1 MHIKEVK
8 ALRGPNVWARHP
20 VLDATIQWRQLEH
33 ADAEL
38 RRAFELRLGELL
50 RSAGAADVSEF
61 LPDIT
66 TDPGTGR
73 VLALSALLAIRLEM
87 LTGADVTPTAAIGP
101 FAAGCGHIA
110 IPYEEEEVGRECLA
124 AAQQICQAAWEGKP
138 CDVAAVV
145 TRLQETSHAV
155 CVGPS
160 TRSIVRA
167 AISRGIPFRRLNEGG
182 LVQFGHGVHQR
193 RICCAETDRT
203 SAVAVDIAQ
212 DKQLT
217 RELLKAVGVPVPAGR
232 PVVDAEDAWVA
243 ATELGLPVVVKPQC
257 GNQGRGV
264 ATNLTT
270 REQVEKAYAAAREQQ
285 RTVVVERFA
294 RGDDYRLLVVGDR
307 MVAAARRAP
316 AQVVGDGHHSV
327 AELVALANQDPRR
340 SDNHATCLSKIEIDR
355 VAEAVLRE
363 QELSPDAIPPAGQ
376 TVLIRRNGNLS
387 TGGTAEDVT
396 DLVHPLVAVRAV
408 EAARMVGLDLAGVDV
423 IAEDIGRPLE
433 EQGGVVVEVNAGPG
447 LRMHVQPSSGTARP
461 VGEAIM
467 ELLYPQASRGRVP
480 IAAISGVNGKT
491 TTTRLIAHL
500 AGMTGQCVGMTCTDG
515 IYVGK
520 RRIEVGD
527 CAGPKSA
534 RAILLNPSVDVAVLE
549 CARGGILREGL
560 GCDECDVAVVTNI
573 GEGDHLGIGG
583 VETLADLARV
593 KSTVVRGVSARG
605 TAVLNAMD
613 PLVAA
618 MAEQCAG
625 AITYFALDEHQPL
638 LREHLASGGRAVFV
652 RGGSI
657 VVAHGP
663 LEHSVARLNDIPLTH
678 QGRVLFQVE
687 NVLAAVAAAAALG
700 VRDDAIGRGL
710 ATFDSNLE
718 LVPGRFNVLE
728 ADGAT
733 VVLDYGHNPSAMIA
747 LAQALDR
754 FPQPHRVCVLS
765 AAGDRPDDSIMRQA
779 ELLANACDEFILYE
793 EAACQRG
800 RSDGEIFQL
809 LRRGLERGRRVA
821 KFQQVPGE
829 LQAIEAALAQ
839 IRPGLLML
847 VIHDNVDR
855 SLAFVTHYL
864 RTRSWEVAAH
874 PARLGPPIPVGIRTR
889 APQPA
894 A

>member
-1 MHIKEVK
+1 
-8 ALRGPNVWARHP
+8 
-20 VLDATIQWRQLEH
+20 
-33 ADAEL
+33 
-38 RRAFELRLGELL
+38 
-50 RSAGAADVSEF
+50 
-61 LPDIT
+61 
-66 TDPGTGR
+66 
-73 VLALSALLAIRLEM
+73 
-87 LTGADVTPTAAIGP
+87 
-101 FAAGCGHIA
+101 
-110 IPYEEEEVGRECLA
+110 
-124 AAQQICQAAWEGKP
+124 
-138 CDVAAVV
+138 
-145 TRLQETSHAV
+145 
-155 CVGPS
+155 
-160 TRSIVRA
+160 
-167 AISRGIPFRRLNEGG
+167 
-182 LVQFGHGVHQR
+182 
-193 RICCAETDRT
+193 
-203 SAVAVDIAQ
+203 
-212 DKQLT
+212 
-217 RELLKAVGVPVPAGR
+217 
-232 PVVDAEDAWVA
+232 
-243 ATELGLPVVVKPQC
+243 LGLPVVVKPQC

-270 REQVEKAYAAAREQQ
+270 REQVEKAYAAAWEEE

-294 RGDDYRLLVVGDR
+294 RGTDYRLLVVGDR

-316 AQVVGDGHHSV
+316 AQVVGDGHQSV
-327 AELVALANQDPRR
+327 AELVASANQDPRR

-363 QELSPDAIPPAGQ
+363 QELTPDAVPADGQ
-376 TVLIRRNGNLS
+376 TVFIRRNGNLS

-396 DLVHPLVAVRAV
+396 DLVHPLVAARAV

-433 EQGGVVVEVNAGPG
+433 EQSGVVVEVNAGPG
-447 LRMHVQPSSGTARP
+447 LRMHVQPSSGTARQ

-467 ELLYPQASRGRVP
+467 ELLYPQADRGRIP
-480 IAAISGVNGKT
+480 IVAVSGVNGKT

-500 AGMTGQCVGMTCTDG
+500 AGMTGAGMTKQCVGMTCTDG

-520 RRIEVGD
+520 RRVEVGD

-534 RAILLNPSVDVAVLE
+534 RAILLNPSVDLAVLE

-583 VETLADLARV
+583 VETLADLAQV
-593 KSTVVRGVSARG
+593 KSTVVRAVTARG

-613 PLVAA
+613 PLVAT
-618 MAEQCAG
+618 MDSQCAG
-625 AITYFALDEHQPL
+625 AVTYFALNENQPRM
-638 LREHLASGGRAVFV
+638 REHLASGGRAVFV
-652 RGGSI
+652 RAGSV
-657 VVAHGP
+657 VVAHG
-663 LEHSVARLNDIPLTH
+663 EQERAVARLNDIPLTH

-700 VRDDAIGRGL
+700 VRDDAICRGL

-728 ADGAT
+728 ANGAT

-747 LAQALDR
+747 LTQALDR

-793 EAACQRG
+793 EPACQRG
-800 RSDGEIFQL
+800 RSDGEIFKL

-821 KFQQVPGE
+821 KFREVPGE

-874 PARLGPPIPVGIRTR
+874 PARQGPPVPVGIRTR